1 MARPKGTNIV
11 EELINTSTNE
21 KKAGEKKFQKLLV
34 FDFEMKEI
42 LERESKKRGMT
53 VAGFI
58 KYCIMQEINK

>member
-11 EELINTSTNE
+11 DELINTSTNVKKE
-21 KKAGEKKFQKLLV
+21 KYQKSIV
-34 FDFEMKEI
+34 FDGDMEEI
-42 LERESKKRGMT
+42 LKLEAKKRGMT